1 MNFLKNIKR
10 AVFALV
16 GLCLC
21 VGSVRRFPAAAEE
34 SPEGLIMPP
43 AVVLRAD
50 TAADC
55 SKEKLS
61 AASNLVI
68 SVDENL
74 NVTAADGGYLGYF
87 RSGDLLRA

>member
-10 AVFALV
+10 AAFVLV

-21 VGSVRRFPAAAEE
+21 IGSVRSFPAAAEE
-34 SPEGLIMPP
+34 EAEGLIMPP

-55 SKEKLS
+55 IWRRGTLTEGTG
-61 AASNLVI
+61 
-68 SVDENL
+68 DEM
-74 NVTAADGGYLGYF
+74 
-87 RSGDLLRA
+87 